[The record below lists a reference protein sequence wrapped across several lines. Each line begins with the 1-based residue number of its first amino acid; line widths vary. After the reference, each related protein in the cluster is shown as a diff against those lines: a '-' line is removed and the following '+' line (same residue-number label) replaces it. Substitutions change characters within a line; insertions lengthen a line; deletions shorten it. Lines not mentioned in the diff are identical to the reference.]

1 LPKTTV
7 RSRHAAPRTKDA
19 SALRRQANPAVGVVG
34 LGIMGGTMA
43 EALLGAGHEIV
54 GYDPLASAQRR
65 LKQAGGQSLAS
76 AAAVAARA
84 DIVIT
89 SLATVAAL
97 DNVVDEIAA
106 ARRPKNRARLVVVE
120 TSTLALADKARAMT
134 RLRRAGITM
143 LDCPISGTAVR
154 MKEGAWTIFASGN
167 RAAFD
172 RVRPILNVFTRNVPY
187 VGTFGNGTKMK
198 YVANHLVAIYNVAAA
213 ETITLARKMGLAPQQ
228 VLELF
233 GPSPVVGNG
242 VLRLRGALMVARK
255 YLPATMKVA
264 VWQKD
269 MQVIGDM
276 AKSVDCP
283 TPLFSA
289 CVPVY
294 NAAMA
299 QGLAEADTAS
309 VCEVL
314 SLMAGIGRRSTL
326 K

>member
-1 LPKTTV
+1 
-7 RSRHAAPRTKDA
+7 
-19 SALRRQANPAVGVVG
+19 
-34 LGIMGGTMA
+34 
-43 EALLGAGHEIV
+43 
-54 GYDPLASAQRR
+54 
-65 LKQAGGQSLAS
+65 
-76 AAAVAARA
+76 
-84 DIVIT
+84 
-89 SLATVAAL
+89 VAAL

-106 ARRPKNRARLVVVE
+106 ARRPKNSAPLVVVE
-120 TSTLALADKARAMT
+120 TSTLALSEKARAMT
-134 RLRRAGITM
+134 RLRRTGITM

-154 MKEGAWTIFASGN
+154 MKEGAWTIFASGK
-167 RAAFD
+167 RTAFD

-242 VLRLRGALMVARK
+242 VLRLRGALMVARN

-299 QGLAEADTAS
+299 QGFAQADTAS

-314 SLMAGIGRRSTL
+314 GLMAGIGRSGTS

>member
-1 LPKTTV
+1 MPVK
-7 RSRHAAPRTKDA
+7 PII
-19 SALRRQANPAVGVVG
+19 GVVG

-43 EALLGAGHEIV
+43 EALLGAGHEV
-54 GYDPLASAQRR
+54 LGYDPLAAARRR
-65 LKQAGGQSLAS
+65 LNRAGGQPLPS
-76 AAAVAARA
+76 AGAVAVRS
-84 DIVIT
+84 DVVIT

-106 ARRPKNRARLVVVE
+106 ARRPKNSAPLVVVE
-120 TSTLALADKARAMT
+120 TSTLALSEKARAMT
-134 RLRRAGITM
+134 RLRRTGITM

-154 MKEGAWTIFASGN
+154 MKEGAWTIFASGK
-167 RAAFD
+167 RTAFD

-242 VLRLRGALMVARK
+242 VLRLRGALMVARN

-299 QGLAEADTAS
+299 QGFAQADTAS

-314 SLMAGIGRRSTL
+314 GLMAGIGRSGTS